1 MNKSYL
7 LLAGVCLAGATGLV
21 AQTQHFYAGT
31 NVTGQLLLIRSVNLT
46 AQAQAAVQAQ
56 VRTRGAIEPGRDLT
70 LGGLNLRQARELALS
85 QEVSRAPRFKAPLPF
100 FRSSRFPS
108 TLDTILSPSGP
119 SLTVNPS
126 SSIFGFSG
134 LTHYDQR
141 NANGGNQLTLEP
153 PNVGIASADG
163 YVLLGVNNAVQVYT
177 TAGTP
182 LLPAVV
188 STNQLFGVSPAIN
201 RSNNNARGV
210 FPTDMRIFYD
220 VNIDRFF
227 VLQRVQANDVN
238 GNTLPMSEYLLAV
251 SQTNDPTQT
260 YNIYSYDTTNYASFQ
275 CPCVN
280 DYPQIG
286 ADQYGFY
293 ISANEFN
300 ANTFDFAYAASILA
314 ISKTALAAGSMMPAA
329 VKFEVP
335 FTTGYEF
342 TIQPASTPPGASN
355 FLANGGVEYL
365 VSSLMD
371 VVGDN
376 LALWAINNTGSLN
389 TPSPTMVL
397 SQTTVPSL
405 TYNLQNPATQKPGP
419 LTYALTL
426 NPPGELA
433 ELDGGDVRVLSACY
447 AGGRLY
453 VALGTLVVD
462 NTGTQ
467 RSGGAYV
474 VISPSLRNGSLSGTA
489 FRQGYLLVD
498 GDHLLRPAIAVNAQG
513 QGAITFTLVG
523 PDYYPS
529 AAFVPFDSF
538 SPASTIQVAGP
549 GAFPEDGFTGYP
561 NLGYPAVGI
570 ARWGDY
576 SSAIVDTNGSVWM
589 SAEYI
594 PNSVRTP
601 LANWGTYVMQYIP

>member
-1 MNKSYL
+1 VTKPYL
-7 LLAGVCLAGATGLV
+7 LLAGVCLTGATGLL
-21 AQTQHFYAGT
+21 AQTQHFYSGL
-31 NVTGQLLLIRSVNLT
+31 NVSGQVLLIRSVNLT
-46 AQAQAAVQAQ
+46 AQAQAAAQAH
-56 VRTRGAIEPGRDLT
+56 VRTGRAIEAGRDLS
-70 LGGLNLRQARELALS
+70 LQRARELALD
-85 QEVSRAPRFKAPLPF
+85 QEVHRTQRYKTPLPL
-100 FRSSRFPS
+100 FRSAFP
-108 TLDTILSPSGP
+108 LLPDAMPAPSGP

-126 SSIFGFSG
+126 SSSFGFPG

-153 PNVGIASADG
+153 PNVGIASGDG
-163 YVLLGVNNAVQVYT
+163 FVLLGINNAVQVYS

-182 LLPAVV
+182 LLPVVV

-210 FPTDMRIFYD
+210 YPTDMRVFYD
-220 VNIDRFF
+220 VNIDRWF
-227 VLQRVQANDVN
+227 VLQRVQANDVL
-238 GNTLPMSEYLLAV
+238 GNPLPMSEYLLAV

-314 ISKTALAAGSMMPAA
+314 ISKTALAAGSMMPTA

-355 FLANGGVEYL
+355 FLADGGVEYL
-365 VSSLMD
+365 VSSVMD
-371 VVGDN
+371 IVGDN
-376 LALWAINNTGSLN
+376 LALWAINNTASLGSPN
-389 TPSPTMVL
+389 PAMVL
-397 SQTTVPSL
+397 TQTTVPTL
-405 TYNLQNPATQKPGP
+405 TYSLQNPATQKSGP

-426 NPPGELA
+426 SPHGELA

-453 VALGTLVVD
+453 VTLGTQVIDSNGNQL
-462 NTGTQ
+462 
-467 RSGGAYV
+467 SGGAYFV
-474 VISPSLRNGSLSGTA
+474 LSPSYRNGTLFGEA
-489 FRQGYLLVD
+489 FRQGYLVVD
-498 GDHLLRPAIAVNAQG
+498 GNHLLRPAIAVNVLG
-513 QGAITFTLVG
+513 EGAITFTLVG
-523 PDYYPS
+523 PGYFPS
-529 AAFVPFDSF
+529 AAFVPFASF
-538 SPASTIQVAGP
+538 SPASAIQVAGP

-576 SSAIVDTNGSVWM
+576 SSATVDTNGSVWM
-589 SAEYI
+589 STEYI